1 MGSITPVSYEMHCKH
16 RATIHTLVSSFQI
29 GEEVKAVFIK
39 FEKRIATLLYNFK
52 MHNQLSALNL
62 TVDDNK
68 WSIKID
74 T

>member
-39 FEKRIATLLYNFK
+39 FEKRIATLLYV
-52 MHNQLSALNL
+52 QLQNA
-62 TVDDNK
+62 
-68 WSIKID
+68 
-74 T
+74 